1 MRRFQPSRHNPSFIE
16 LQQAGLASLQQQAA
30 ESTSTPI
37 YGDERAR
44 LVEAMTAKEWQQCQT
59 ALNAGGVPDIAT
71 VQKILRAVRAR
82 LEAAARSSGRPM
94 YQVHVT
100 PSGTTFKPSYSIGGG
115 KVPSSSSPMP
125 AVSEEELIDL
135 QSGQV
140 PEELILLDGRTDQ
153 ASEEEEAAESNLGFY
168 LIVGTVAA
176 VVVGGLY
183 YWRSRS

>member
-1 MRRFQPSRHNPSFIE
+1 
-16 LQQAGLASLQQQAA
+16 LQQQAA

-94 YQVHVT
+94 YQV
-100 PSGTTFKPSYSIGGG
+100 PNGLLFKPSYSIGGG

-140 PEELILLDGRTDQ
+140 PEE
-153 ASEEEEAAESNLGFY
+153 EEAAESNLGFY